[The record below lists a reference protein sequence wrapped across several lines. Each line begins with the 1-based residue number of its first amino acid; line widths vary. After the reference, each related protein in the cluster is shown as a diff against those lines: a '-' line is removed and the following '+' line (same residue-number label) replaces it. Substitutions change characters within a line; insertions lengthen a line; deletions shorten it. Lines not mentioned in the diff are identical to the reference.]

1 MATDN
6 SCLKVRMGTVVKF
19 SRHAWTSETGSL
31 NPKTDGETCLPLDAN
46 AELTSKK
53 QSCEILPRADQLLTA
68 EVPTRATS
76 AARPGPPSASIT
88 SCTVLS
94 MSFYSSRR
102 VKLSRLHK
110 MELEKDRVGGSN
122 TRMQDKVKALSRRL
136 KITREALGLSAA
148 ELCRSIDCKPNRWSQ
163 YENGD
168 RKLTLEVAEALC
180 DEFGLSL
187 DWLYRG
193 DPARLPHELRMKMRN
208 SA

>member
-1 MATDN
+1 
-6 SCLKVRMGTVVKF
+6 
-19 SRHAWTSETGSL
+19 
-31 NPKTDGETCLPLDAN
+31 
-46 AELTSKK
+46 
-53 QSCEILPRADQLLTA
+53 
-68 EVPTRATS
+68 
-76 AARPGPPSASIT
+76 
-88 SCTVLS
+88 
-94 MSFYSSRR
+94 
-102 VKLSRLHK
+102 